1 MADYAAMGALAAR
14 LRTTRRVVIEVVRN
28 PGLRRLLLAFL
39 AFNTVEYGSWV
50 AILLYAYE
58 ATGPASVGVVAL
70 AQLGPA
76 ALIAP
81 VTATLGDRYPRG
93 RVLAM
98 GYLLLAGLLGLTAT
112 GILVGWDPLLVY
124 AGAVGA
130 SMSLT
135 FARPTHNALLP
146 ALARTTE
153 ELTAANAATSI
164 AEAAGIL
171 AGPLGAALI
180 LTVAGPGEVL
190 AVLAATMVV
199 GAALVLGSGWR
210 VAPDRAVL
218 ATAPEDAGADRPGA
232 GSIPEVVPG
241 ALAGFRALAADGD
254 ARPIVGIL
262 AARTLMIGIT
272 DVLFVLVALELF
284 ETGESGAAILSA
296 AMGAGGIVGGAA
308 AFLLVGQPRVAPILA
323 ACAFTWG
330 AMFAIM
336 GITSAAA
343 LAPLLLVIGG
353 TGLAVM
359 DVAGRTLL
367 QRAVRDD
374 VLARVFGVLEGLM
387 MGALAVGSILVSLVV
402 GLVDLQ
408 VAVVVF
414 AALLPAA
421 VALTLPGVR
430 AIDRR
435 AIVPVRAIA
444 LLRRLRMLEALDPPV
459 MEALARSATF
469 EHAVAGTVVI
479 REGER
484 GDRFYVLEDGAMRVS
499 RADRHIR
506 ELDAVGDGF
515 GEIALLRDV
524 PRTATVTA
532 ARDSM
537 LLVLERGPFLA
548 AITRSPTVA
557 AETERI
563 AAERLDDRPG
573 PIAWRG

>member
-39 AFNTVEYGSWV
+39 VFNAVEYGSWV

-98 GYLLLAGLLGLTAT
+98 GYLLLAGLLGLTAA
-112 GILVGWDPLLVY
+112 GILAGWDPLLVY

-164 AEAAGIL
+164 TEAAGIL

-180 LTVAGPGEVL
+180 LTVAGPGDVL

-218 ATAPEDAGADRPGA
+218 ATAPEGAGADRPAA
-232 GSIPEVVPG
+232 GSIPEVIPG

-254 ARPIVGIL
+254 ARLIVGIL

-330 AMFAIM
+330 AMFAVM

-387 MGALAVGSILVSLVV
+387 MGALAIGSILVSLVV

-408 VAVVVF
+408 VAIVVF

-421 VALTLPGVR
+421 VALTLPGIR

-435 AIVPVRAIA
+435 AVVPVRAIA

-499 RADRHIR
+499 RAGRHIR

-515 GEIALLRDV
+515 GEIALLHDV

-532 ARDSM
+532 ARDST

-557 AETERI
+557 AEAERI

-573 PIAWRG
+573 PIARRG